1 MASPITFSGLGS
13 GLDTQAIIS
22 ALMEVERIPIN
33 QLEARKT
40 LEQKKLSLIGTLKGN
55 VNTLRD
61 KAKSLA
67 TSGEF
72 LSFAALISDQ
82 SAATVSASATATAG
96 AHTLVIQSLAASDRW
111 AFNSVTDPAVDL
123 ATVDGQAV
131 SFDYNGQSYSV
142 AVNATTSSLTEIA
155 SAINNATSGKVK
167 ASVVQTSDLGTGTYE
182 LVIAGDQAGAAY
194 RITNI
199 ASTIAGLTID
209 GTGPTGNTAGSANN
223 LIVGSNAIAVI
234 DGQTISRASND
245 FSNVIPGVTITALE
259 ADPLTTHS
267 ITIEGDKTAI
277 KAKIKSFVD
286 AYNEL
291 AKFIDKQS
299 KYDSEE
305 GPSGE
310 LFGDPILR
318 SVMSMARNA
327 LFSQSSSQVASD
339 TTGYGTL
346 RMVGIELQSD
356 GTLKTNDAKL
366 DAKLDT
372 DPNAFAD
379 LFVDTDGF
387 DNGGAAPGTPGYY
400 VDQST
405 DSGLMDDLVREIDRV
420 VKSYQSTSGS
430 FSKGIFD
437 ARTDTINANVKRYN
451 DQIDAKQRRLDV
463 YEQQLSARFASLES
477 LMAQL
482 QSQRFSLTGTTG

>member
-22 ALMEVERIPIN
+22 ALLSVERIPIDL
-33 QLEARKT
+33 LEDRKE
-40 LEQKKLSLIGTLKGN
+40 LEQKKLSLIGTLKGH

-61 KAKSLA
+61 KAKALA

-72 LSFAALISDQ
+72 LSFAATISDQ
-82 SAATVSASATATAG
+82 AAATVSASSTATAG
-96 AHTLVIQSLAASDRW
+96 AHTLVVQSLAAVDRW
-111 AFNSVTDPAVDL
+111 AFNSVTDPDTDL
-123 ATVDGQAV
+123 ATVDGQTV
-131 SFDYNGQSYSV
+131 SFDYDGQSYSV
-142 AVNATTSSLTEIA
+142 SVNAATSSLTEIA
-155 SAINNATSGKVK
+155 SAINSATGGEVK

-182 LVIAGDQAGAAY
+182 LVIAGDQAGTAY
-194 RITNI
+194 RITNL
-199 ASTIAGLTID
+199 ASNVAGLTID
-209 GTGPTGNTAGSANN
+209 GTGPTGNVAGSANN
-223 LIVGSNAIAVI
+223 LIVGTNAIAVI
-234 DGQTISRASND
+234 DGQTISRATND

-267 ITIEGDKTAI
+267 ITVEGDKTAI
-277 KAKIKSFVD
+277 KAKLKTFVD

-291 AKFIDKQS
+291 AKFIGKQS
-299 KYDSEE
+299 KYDEEE

-318 SVMSMARNA
+318 SVMSMARTA
-327 LFSQSSSQVASD
+327 LFDQSPSQVASD

-346 RMVGIELQSD
+346 RLVGIELQTD
-356 GTLKTNDAKL
+356 GTLKINDAKL
-366 DAKLDT
+366 DEKLDA
-372 DPNAFAD
+372 DPDAFAD

-387 DNGGAAPGTPGYY
+387 DNGGALAGTPGFY
-400 VDQST
+400 VDQSADT
-405 DSGLMDDLVREIDRV
+405 GLMDDLVREIDRV
-420 VKSYQSTSGS
+420 VKSYQSTTGS

-437 ARTDTINANVKRYN
+437 ARTDTINANLKRYN
-451 DQIDAKQRRLDV
+451 DQIEAKERRLDV
-463 YEQQLSARFASLES
+463 YEQQLSARFAALES